1 MNKEKAKQLID
12 DADIYA
18 VITGKKED
26 LENLLCSFIAS
37 IIQSVG
43 FILSRQLIVDA
54 VNKAFANY
62 ENVQESEIGWT
73 NSIN

>member
-12 DADIYA
+12 
-18 VITGKKED
+18 
-26 LENLLCSFIAS
+26 
-37 IIQSVG
+37 
-43 FILSRQLIVDA
+43 DA